1 MNDLMRQ
8 RRFLPS
14 LSQLI
19 AFEAVMRHASVTAA
33 ADELHLTQS
42 TVSRLVAS
50 LERQLGKPLFT
61 RDRKRLT
68 PTPEAVTYAASIT
81 RGLDVIQRASM
92 GLIANPG
99 GGALSLSV
107 LPTFATR
114 WLAPRIGQFLSDNPG
129 ISINLSTK
137 IQRFSFASEAFDAVI
152 FFGQPDWPDAHHLR
166 LFDERLTACAAPDLL
181 ARHPVRTPADMA
193 GLPMLQLETRRTAWA
208 AWFRAQG
215 TQPPALSGMVMDQFS
230 MMIQAAISGL
240 GVALLPSYLAAPEI
254 AEGRLA
260 PILRASVP
268 GDGAYW
274 LAWPDRRDADP
285 AFRRFRA
292 WIADQVALDGGSG
305 QFDDGLDL
313 DQRVGGQ

>member
-1 MNDLMRQ
+1 MNNPMRQ

-19 AFEAVMRHASVTAA
+19 AFEAVMRHGSVTAA

-68 PTPEAVTYAASIT
+68 PTPEAVTYAASVT
-81 RGLDVIQRASM
+81 QGLDVIQRASM

-99 GGALSLSV
+99 GGVLSLSV

-166 LFDERLTACAAPDLL
+166 LFDERLTACASPQML
-181 ARHPVRTPADMA
+181 AHHPVAHPSDMA
-193 GLPMLQLETRRTAWA
+193 GLPLLQLETRPSGWS
-208 AWFRAQG
+208 AWFAAQG
-215 TQPPALSGMVMDQFS
+215 GTPPAVSGMVMDQFS
-230 MMIQAAISGL
+230 MMIQAAIAGL
-240 GVALLPSYLAAPEI
+240 GVALLPSYLAQPEI
-254 AEGRLA
+254 DEGRLQ
-260 PILRASVP
+260 PILRAGVP
-268 GDGAYW
+268 GEGAYW
-274 LAWPDRRDADP
+274 LAWPDRRQGDP
-285 AFRRFRA
+285 AFARFRT
-292 WIADQVALDGGSG
+292 WIADQVT
-305 QFDDGLDL
+305 
-313 DQRVGGQ
+313 VG

>member
-1 MNDLMRQ
+1 MNDPMRQ

-68 PTPEAVTYAASIT
+68 PTPEAQVYAASVT
-81 RGLDVIQRASM
+81 QGLDVIQRASM

-99 GGALSLSV
+99 GGVLSLSV

-114 WLAPRIGQFLSDNPG
+114 WLAPRIGQFLADNPG

-166 LFDERLTACAAPDLL
+166 LFDERLTACASADFL
-181 ARHPVRTPADMA
+181 ARHPIAAPADMA
-193 GLPMLQLETRRTAWA
+193 GLPMLQLETRPSGWA

-215 TQPPALSGMVMDQFS
+215 AAGSPASGMVMDQFS
-230 MMIQAAISGL
+230 MMIQAAIAGL
-240 GVALLPSYLAAPEI
+240 GVALLPSYLAQPEI
-254 AEGRLA
+254 DEGRLH

-268 GDGAYW
+268 GEGAYW
-274 LAWPDRRDADP
+274 LAWPDRRQGDP
-285 AFRRFRA
+285 AFARFRA
-292 WIADQVALDGGSG
+292 WIADQVAG
-305 QFDDGLDL
+305 
-313 DQRVGGQ
+313 

>member
-68 PTPEAVTYAASIT
+68 PTPEAQVYAASVT
-81 RGLDVIQRASM
+81 QGLDVIQRASM

-99 GGALSLSV
+99 GGVLSLSV

-114 WLAPRIGQFLSDNPG
+114 WLAPRIGQFLADNPG

-166 LFDERLTACAAPDLL
+166 LFDERLTACASSDFL
-181 ARHPVRTPADMA
+181 ARHPIAAPSDMA
-193 GLPMLQLETRRTAWA
+193 GLPMLQLETRPSGWA
-208 AWFRAQG
+208 AWFAAQG
-215 TQPPALSGMVMDQFS
+215 AAGGPASGMVMDQFS
-230 MMIQAAISGL
+230 MMIQAAIAGL
-240 GVALLPSYLAAPEI
+240 GVALLPSYLAQPEI
-254 AEGRLA
+254 DEGRLT
-260 PILRASVP
+260 PILRAGVP
-268 GDGAYW
+268 GEGAYW
-274 LAWPDRRDADP
+274 LAWPDRRQGDP
-285 AFRRFRA
+285 AFVRFRD
-292 WIADQVALDGGSG
+292 WIADQVTRG
-305 QFDDGLDL
+305 
-313 DQRVGGQ
+313 

>member
-1 MNDLMRQ
+1 MRQ

-19 AFEAVMRHASVTAA
+19 AFEAVMRHRSVTAA

-42 TVSRLVAS
+42 TVSRMVAS

-68 PTPEAVTYAASIT
+68 PTPEAVTYAASVT
-81 RGLDVIQRASM
+81 QGLDVIQRASM

-129 ISINLSTK
+129 VSINLSTK
-137 IQRFSFASEAFDAVI
+137 IQRFSFAGEAFDAVI
-152 FFGQPDWPDAHHLR
+152 YFGQPDWPDAHHLK
-166 LFDERLTACAAPDLL
+166 LFDERLTACASPALL
-181 ARHPVRTPADMA
+181 AQNPVQTLADMA
-193 GLPMLQLETRRTAWA
+193 GLPLLQLETRATGWA

-215 TQPPALSGMVMDQFS
+215 GTPPVVAGMVMDQFS
-230 MMIQAAISGL
+230 MMIQAAIAGL
-240 GVALLPSYLAAPEI
+240 GVALLPRYLAEPEI
-254 AEGRLA
+254 LDGRLL
-260 PILRASVP
+260 PLLRPAVP

-274 LAWPDRRDADP
+274 LAWPERRDQDP
-285 AFRRFRA
+285 AFRRFRH
-292 WIADQVALDGGSG
+292 WIDGQVSSERGADSG
-305 QFDDGLDL
+305 APSISP
-313 DQRVGGQ
+313 

>member
-1 MNDLMRQ
+1 MRQ

-19 AFEAVMRHASVTAA
+19 AFEAVIRHRSVTAA

-42 TVSRLVAS
+42 TVSRLIAS

-68 PTPEAVTYAASIT
+68 PTPEAQVYAASVT
-81 RGLDVIQRASM
+81 QGLDLIQRASM

-114 WLAPRIGQFLSDNPG
+114 WLAPRIGQFLADNPG

-137 IQRFSFASEAFDAVI
+137 IQRFSFATETFDAAI
-152 FFGQPDWPDAHHLR
+152 YFGAGDWPDAHHMK
-166 LFDERLTACAAPDLL
+166 LFDERLTACASPLFLNSHPIAGPGDL
-181 ARHPVRTPADMA
+181 A
-193 GLPMLQLETRRTAWA
+193 GLPVLQLETRPRGWQ
-208 AWFRAQG
+208 AWFGAQG
-215 TQPPALSGMVMDQFS
+215 GGGGAVSGMVMDQFS

-240 GVALLPSYLAAPEI
+240 GVALLPSYLAHPEI
-254 AEGRLA
+254 AEGRLL
-260 PILRASVP
+260 PILEPAVP

-274 LAWPDRRDADP
+274 LAWPERGDGNP
-285 AFRRFRA
+285 ALARFRQ
-292 WIADQVALDGGSG
+292 WIAATVAS
-305 QFDDGLDL
+305 DL
-313 DQRVGGQ
+313 LTSQNA

>member
-1 MNDLMRQ
+1 MRQ

-19 AFEAVMRHASVTAA
+19 AFEAVMRHGSVTAA

-68 PTPEAVTYAASIT
+68 PTPEAVTYAASVT
-81 RGLDVIQRASM
+81 QGLDVIQRASM

-99 GGALSLSV
+99 GGVLSLSV

-166 LFDERLTACAAPDLL
+166 LFDERLTACASPQML
-181 ARHPVRTPADMA
+181 AHHPVAHPSDMA
-193 GLPMLQLETRRTAWA
+193 GLPLLQLETRPSGWS
-208 AWFRAQG
+208 AWFAAQG
-215 TQPPALSGMVMDQFS
+215 GTPPAVSGHGDGPVLDDDPGGDRGAWRGAAAQLSGP
-230 MMIQAAISGL
+230 A
-240 GVALLPSYLAAPEI
+240 
-254 AEGRLA
+254 R
-260 PILRASVP
+260 
-268 GDGAYW
+268 
-274 LAWPDRRDADP
+274 DRRGPPAADP
-285 AFRRFRA
+285 ARRRSRRGRLLA
-292 WIADQVALDGGSG
+292 GMARPPSG
-305 QFDDGLDL
+305 
-313 DQRVGGQ
+313 

>member
-1 MNDLMRQ
+1 MRQ

-19 AFEAVMRHASVTAA
+19 AFEAVMRHRSVTAA

-42 TVSRLVAS
+42 TVSRLIAS

-61 RDRKRLT
+61 RDRKRLS
-68 PTPEAVTYAASIT
+68 PTPEAQVYAAT
-81 RGLDVIQRASM
+81 VTQGLDVIQRASM

-99 GGALSLSV
+99 GGVLSLSV

-114 WLAPRIGQFLSDNPG
+114 WLAPRIGQFLADNPG

-137 IQRFSFASEAFDAVI
+137 IQRFSFAAETFDAAI
-152 FFGQPDWPDAHHLR
+152 HFGADDWPDARHMK
-166 LFDERLTACAAPDLL
+166 LFDERLTACASPGFL
-181 ARHPVRTPADMA
+181 ARHPIARPGDMA
-193 GLPMLQLETRRTAWA
+193 GLPMLQLETRPQGWQ

-215 TQPPALSGMVMDQFS
+215 GTGGAVSGMVMDQFS

-240 GVALLPSYLAAPEI
+240 GVALLPSYLATPEL
-254 AEGRLA
+254 AEGRLS
-260 PILRASVP
+260 PILRTGVP

-274 LAWPDRRDADP
+274 LAWPERGDGNP
-285 AFRRFRA
+285 ALVRFRN
-292 WIADQVALDGGSG
+292 WIAAEVARDGRNA
-305 QFDDGLDL
+305 GLL
-313 DQRVGGQ
+313 ARQLKQGK

>member
-1 MNDLMRQ
+1 MRQ

-68 PTPEAVTYAASIT
+68 PTAEAAVYAASVT
-81 RGLDVIQRASM
+81 QGLDLIQRASM

-99 GGALSLSV
+99 GGVLSLSV

-114 WLAPRIGQFLSDNPG
+114 WLAPRIGQFLADNPG

-152 FFGQPDWPDAHHLR
+152 YFGQPDWPDAHHVK
-166 LFDERLTACAAPDLL
+166 LFDERLTACASPAFL
-181 ARHPVRTPADMA
+181 ARHQIAAPADMA
-193 GLPMLQLETRRTAWA
+193 GLAMLQLETRPSGWQAWVA
-208 AWFRAQG
+208 AQG
-215 TQPPALSGMVMDQFS
+215 GADVAVSGMVMDQFS

-240 GVALLPSYLAAPEI
+240 GVALLPSYLAQPEI
-254 AEGRLA
+254 DEGRLV
-260 PILRASVP
+260 PILRPAVP
-268 GDGAYW
+268 GEGAYW
-274 LAWPDRRDADP
+274 LAWPDRRQGDP
-285 AFRRFRA
+285 AFTRFRA
-292 WIADQVALDGGSG
+292 WIEAQVAQD
-305 QFDDGLDL
+305 
-313 DQRVGGQ
+313 